1 MFITYLFSNPVLFF
15 AVIIAVGFSVCVHEF
30 FHAYVALKCGDST
43 AADHGHLTLNPLKQ
57 MGIISIFMLLML
69 GLCWGAVPVNP
80 ARLSRGKRI
89 AVSLAGPAANLGMF
103 IIGAA
108 ACLIAIRYDNGEV
121 LKLAVIFTRL
131 NMVLFILNMMPV
143 PGFDGGSVFL
153 ELIGRDK
160 VYSSELGKGFMLG
173 TFLLLFCLIDQIY
186 VWSEVA
192 TVKVVVL
199 LGKLFL

>member
-1 MFITYLFSNPVLFF
+1 
-15 AVIIAVGFSVCVHEF
+15 
-30 FHAYVALKCGDST
+30 
-43 AADHGHLTLNPLKQ
+43 
-57 MGIISIFMLLML
+57 MGVISIIMLLML

-80 ARLSRGKRI
+80 SRLDRKRRI
-89 AVSLAGPAANLGMF
+89 FVSLAGPAANLGMF
-103 IIGAA
+103 IIGAI
-108 ACLIAIRYDNGEV
+108 ACLIAIKFDNAEA
-121 LKLAVIFTRL
+121 LKLAAIFAQL
-131 NMVLFILNMMPV
+131 NMLLFILNMMPV

-153 ELIGRDK
+153 ELIGQDK

>member
-89 AVSLAGPAANLGMF
+89 VVSLAGPAANLGMF